1 MKGKGGVTYDKRGTR
16 GDRVGAVAIS
26 ATDMRGRLDRE
37 DGRWLA
43 LKRDVAGYTATDD
56 TAADWPGFRQ
66 DFLRDFYS
74 WRLFYRDN
82 YDNLAGDLWPLSD
95 TAAEINEWA
104 SVLDGH
110 RARFTEV
117 TGREASA
124 AARRRG
130 RGRSAGAPGAGTA
143 TLVLGGLFLGG
154 LAYAW
159 GKAS

>member
-1 MKGKGGVTYDKRGTR
+1 MTYDKRR
-16 GDRVGAVAIS
+16 GAVDRVGSVAIS

-37 DGRWLA
+37 DARWLA

-56 TAADWPGFRQ
+56 TASDWPGFRT

-95 TAAEINEWA
+95 TASEINEWA
-104 SVLDGH
+104 EVLNGH

-130 RGRSAGAPGAGTA
+130 RGRSAGPPGVGTPG
-143 TLVLGGLFLGG
+143 LVLGGIFLAG

-159 GKAS
+159 GKGS